1 MLRVFL
7 LQLLHSLQH
16 YKGDVN
22 VKKFIYDLVMP
33 SADGE
38 EKDSSKNLEGLNAP
52 TPRGR
57 KV

>member
-1 MLRVFL
+1 MCVMP

-38 EKDSSKNLEGLNAP
+38 EKDNSKNLEGLNAP

>member
-1 MLRVFL
+1 MCVMP

>member
-1 MLRVFL
+1 MFALL

-38 EKDSSKNLEGLNAP
+38 EKDNSKNLEGLNAP